1 MAESVS
7 KEIEKKK
14 PKQEESLQNPLDKFF
29 KRVFLNKKMVE
40 ELMVYLVG
48 KSWVKKLDFTTLEL
62 VNKTYIKKNKK
73 ERENDVLWKLK
84 YDGKDVQIH
93 IIIEI
98 QSSNDNRM
106 PIRFLD
112 YIASFYENSYQNLKK
127 DEKIVPIIPVLLYI
141 ASEKWNA
148 KVKMQDLIDI
158 PDKTLKKYIPH
169 FEYIPIIMDKISKK
183 ELQKADSYLT
193 KLLSINKSEDLNELK
208 YLMSQ
213 LLKTIFKFKDEAE
226 RKKFREI
233 LVDYLE
239 TVMTKKYDYDHMME
253 KLYEVGEEEDMFFMN
268 LDHIFEK
275 EEKEKEELK
284 REIKKAE
291 REIEK
296 EREKAQK
303 EIATEKKEKMKILSF
318 LKNSIK
324 TFFGL
329 GLTKEDISKNLNIS
343 IEE

>member
-1 MAESVS
+1 M
-7 KEIEKKK
+7 
-14 PKQEESLQNPLDKFF
+14 
-29 KRVFLNKKMVE
+29 
-40 ELMVYLVG
+40 
-48 KSWVKKLDFTTLEL
+48 
-62 VNKTYIKKNKK
+62 
-73 ERENDVLWKLK
+73 
-84 YDGKDVQIH
+84 
-93 IIIEI
+93 
-98 QSSNDNRM
+98 
-106 PIRFLD
+106 
-112 YIASFYENSYQNLKK
+112 
-127 DEKIVPIIPVLLYI
+127 
-141 ASEKWNA
+141 
-148 KVKMQDLIDI
+148 IDI

-213 LLKTIFKFKDEAE
+213 LLKTIFKFKDETE

-253 KLYEVGEEEDMFFMN
+253 KLYEVGEEEDMFFMT

-275 EEKEKEELK
+275 EEKEKEEL
-284 REIKKAE
+284 R
-291 REIEK
+291 
-296 EREKAQK
+296 K
-303 EIATEKKEKMKILSF
+303 EIAIEKIKILSF

-343 IEE
+343 IEEIEEIEKEIQKENL